1 MLSQGLK
8 ACVGKDCDLKE
19 SQCGLLKWSC
29 RRHRRSEDSFGTYL
43 GACPKKLEL
52 RGHGGGYFLDE
63 LSRGPE
69 E

>member
-8 ACVGKDCDLKE
+8 ACVGKYCDLKE

-43 GACPKKLEL
+43 GACPKKNWSFVDM
-52 RGHGGGYFLDE
+52 GADIFWMN
-63 LSRGPE
+63 
-69 E
+69 